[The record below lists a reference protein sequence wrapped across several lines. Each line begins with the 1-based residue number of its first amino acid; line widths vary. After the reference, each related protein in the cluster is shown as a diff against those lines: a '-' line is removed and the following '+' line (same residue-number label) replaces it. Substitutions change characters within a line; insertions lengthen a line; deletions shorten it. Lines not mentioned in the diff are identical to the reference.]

1 MTNKV
6 SEYGI
11 CPFATTQRVLTGKW
25 ALVIIYQL
33 STGTKRFKELQRLL
47 PGITQTI
54 LTRHLR
60 QLENDKIVQRKVYA
74 EVPPRVEYSLTE
86 MGQEFRVVLDAV
98 EKWGLYYIKLLN
110 ASEISN

>member
-1 MTNKV
+1 M
-6 SEYGI
+6 SI
-11 CPFATTQRVLTGKW
+11 CDNAEGFNREW

-60 QLENDKIVQRKVYA
+60 QLEKDKIIQRKVYA

-98 EKWGLYYIKLLN
+98 EKWGLDYIKLL
-110 ASEISN
+110 EM